1 MTLAASFVEL
11 LAAGA
16 VAVPLLALPS
26 SVANSSALPGV
37 TEPVAVVGVDGPL
50 DDGSDDDR
58 DRDRDRDDQDLRD
71 EQRQQQLERRQE
83 RCAEYQVP
91 PPPMCM
97 LPPSESV
104 G

>member
-1 MTLAASFVEL
+1 MTLAVSFVEF

-16 VAVPLLALPS
+16 VAVPLLAFPS

-37 TEPVAVVGVDGPL
+37 TAPVAVVGVDGPL

-58 DRDRDRDDQDLRD
+58 DRDRDAQDRRD

-83 RCAEYQVP
+83 RCEEYQVP